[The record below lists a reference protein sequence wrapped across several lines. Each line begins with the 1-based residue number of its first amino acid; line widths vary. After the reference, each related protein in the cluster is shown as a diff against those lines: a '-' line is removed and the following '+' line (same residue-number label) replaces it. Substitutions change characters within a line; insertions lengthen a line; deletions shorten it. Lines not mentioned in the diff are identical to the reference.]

1 MIPQRMSYLL
11 SFVALLLLNIS
22 FANTLNSPS
31 WETGGKHLLL
41 IGEPTALY
49 EQFGAK
55 HLKISTS
62 WDLTAQSISS
72 INAEVLAA
80 NALFIDESQLNQ
92 PDDLK
97 KHPYIQAAIEYAK
110 PIIVQNASSEAI
122 SSIAGAGFDAPV
134 VIVKPLDRQNTHLTV
149 LHAEKEGDM
158 PTLKQIQEALDM
170 PSSKNALTGDVTLPG
185 YAQKRVRV
193 SIPLSDIQLSPY
205 VKHSGESSLS
215 NQNKQVAQ
223 MDIGLQITIY
233 AFEEGKYA
241 RITSTGNGF
250 TMGTLI
256 RDDSKFKGIYLDQ
269 AQVAIQAIN
278 NSNSIIYKTAPQN
291 ADPTF
296 TINTTT
302 SFGIAS
308 GPKGIPIPTFN
319 HTQTRSVTMKDFKVV
334 NSSNKSLAIWNY
346 AMQLTADGHDYSKP
360 ADLIIHDGNWGIRQI
375 PEWALNM
382 PIDFETIVRVPAG
395 NLETI
400 KYSFHRSF
408 RGASVHR
415 YYEFP
420 DETFKAATNNYSRI
434 DNFSLDFSSIQAFDE
449 AQPIGHTPQFNNYG
463 DITTDN
469 ISGWY
474 YPSIEVN
481 GWAPNAISYQNAA
494 NNKITSTPTNMGDS
508 SWTRMDI
515 DLDGALYAIDKKG
528 VLSQVEL
535 DKSNNGLRISS
546 SKKLEGKTKVLDVA
560 AGPDDDVY
568 YSTAKGIMMI
578 DDQGKRDTIAK
589 SSKYNRLAVS
599 SSGAI
604 YAIRA
609 GTGDKTIHEY
619 NPDKK
624 EWSSTGETAIDITT
638 AGQYVIAVQSIGAI
652 IVYDPQTR
660 KWNKVN
666 SMDDEITKYKEEIVG
681 IDAGGSG
688 SDFVYVATKNTVYR
702 IFYRR

>member
-1 MIPQRMSYLL
+1 MTPQRMSYLL
-11 SFVALLLLNIS
+11 SFAALLLLNIS
-22 FANTLNSPS
+22 FANTFNSPS

-62 WDLTAQSISS
+62 WDLTPQSISS

-80 NALFIDESQLNQ
+80 NALFIDESQLNK

-134 VIVKPLDRQNTHLTV
+134 VIVKPLDRQTTHLTV
-149 LHAEKEGDM
+149 LYAKKEGDM

-170 PSSKNALTGDVTLPG
+170 PSSQNALTEDVTLPG

-215 NQNKQVAQ
+215 NQNNQVAQ

-241 RITSTGNGF
+241 KITSTGNGF

-302 SFGIAS
+302 SFGITS
-308 GPKGIPIPTFN
+308 GPKGVPIPTFN

-334 NSSNKSLAIWNY
+334 NSSGKSLAIWNY

-360 ADLIIHDGNWGIRQI
+360 ADLIIHDGNWGIRQV

-420 DETFKAATNNYSRI
+420 DETYKAATKNYSRI

-449 AQPIGHTPQFNNYG
+449 AQPLGHTPQFNDYG

-474 YPSIEVN
+474 YPSVETN

-494 NNKITSTPTNMGDS
+494 NNKISSTVPKFGDQ

-528 VLSQVEL
+528 ILSQVEL
-535 DKSNNGLRISS
+535 DKSNNRLRISS

-568 YSTAKGIMMI
+568 YSTAKGIMTI

-599 SSGAI
+599 SSGVI

-619 NPDKK
+619 DPDKK
-624 EWSSTGETAIDITT
+624 EWSNTGETAIDITT
-638 AGQYVIAVQSIGAI
+638 AGQYVIAVQSIGDI

-660 KWNKVN
+660 KWNKAN
-666 SMDDEITKYKEEIVG
+666 SMDDEITKYKEEIIG